1 MNSTF
6 KTGISGIKGTFENR
20 LIYIFE
26 RQLQLS
32 NLFDSFV
39 NVTSLF
45 VVVNRLWHLVAL
57 DKVNHLHEV
66 HR

>member
-6 KTGISGIKGTFENR
+6 KTGNSGIKRTFVNR

-39 NVTSLF
+39 NVTSLSQWY
-45 VVVNRLWHLVAL
+45 LGAL
-57 DKVNHLHEV
+57 DKVDHLHEV